1 MSTRTRIE
9 PFWGAILIFLGAIL
23 FSTKAIMVKL
33 AYEYEVEATVLLTLR
48 MLFSVPFYL
57 IIGLTAKQTTGLS
70 RIKGRDYLLI
80 AVVGLLGHYIASLAD
95 FIGLQY
101 VTASIE
107 RLVLYVYP
115 TIVLLMSWIFL
126 KKKISRIQWLALV
139 IAYIGIAVVLGGDVS
154 VEDQS
159 DLWMGV
165 FWVFMA
171 ALFYSAYL
179 VGSGELVVKFGTR
192 RFTAFSMLSAAI
204 GVFIHSFI
212 QIGGQWPDLHP
223 AVYGYGL
230 LMAVVATVIPSFM
243 IQEGIRRVG
252 ANSAGIIGSIGPV
265 STIILAYI
273 FLGERMTEIQILGT
287 AIVMGGILLITLNKN
302 K

>member
-9 PFWGAILIFLGAIL
+9 PFLGAILIFLGAIM

-33 AYEYEVEATVLLTLR
+33 AYQYEVEASVLLALR
-48 MLFSVPFYL
+48 MLFSLPFYL
-57 IIGLTAKQTTGLS
+57 VIGLTARKIPGQVNIT
-70 RIKGRDYLLI
+70 RKEYLAI
-80 AVVGLLGHYIASLAD
+80 AVIGLLGYYGASLSD

-101 VTASIE
+101 ITASIE
-107 RLVLYVYP
+107 RLVLYVHP
-115 TIVLLMSWIFL
+115 TLVLLMSWIFL
-126 KKKISRIQWLALV
+126 KKRITGLQWIALMV
-139 IAYIGIAVVLGGDVS
+139 AYIGIAIVLGGDIS
-154 VEDQS
+154 VGDQRN
-159 DLWMGV
+159 LWLGV

-192 RFTAFSMLSAAI
+192 RFTAFSMLAASVA
-204 GVFIHSFI
+204 VFLHSFI
-212 QIGGQWPDLHP
+212 QIGGHWPDLHP

-230 LMAVVATVIPSFM
+230 LMAIVATVIPSFM
-243 IQEGIRRVG
+243 IQEGIRRIG

-265 STIILAYI
+265 STIVLAYI

-287 AIVMGGILLITLNKN
+287 AIVMGGILLITLNRN